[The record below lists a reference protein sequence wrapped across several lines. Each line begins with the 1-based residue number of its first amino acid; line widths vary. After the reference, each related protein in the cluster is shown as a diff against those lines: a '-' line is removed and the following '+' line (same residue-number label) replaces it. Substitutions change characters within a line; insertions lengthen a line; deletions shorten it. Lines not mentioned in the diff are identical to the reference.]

1 MMAEP
6 AHPPQP
12 KPKPKAE
19 ETADDAGLDE
29 DQAALALKKIEELRE
44 KLPER
49 G

>member
-12 KPKPKAE
+12 KPKTDR
-19 ETADDAGLDE
+19 TADDAGLDE